1 MADFGIALRES
12 EQYRQ
17 GELAGTPAYMSP
29 EQARGLGHCLDNR
42 SDIYSLGV
50 VLYELLTRRRPFQPT
65 KSQDIF
71 RLIATQDVRSPRLF
85 DDTIHQDLERICLK
99 ALARRASDRFTVAR
113 DFAEEIRWF
122 LAHHAPTSSLR
133 PSTAESVASKTPASI
148 TPTGAITPISSDVT
162 PRDPDSGRTSPTKI
176 VPKGLRSFDALDAGF
191 FLDLLPGP
199 FDREGLPEGLR
210 FWKTRIEET
219 DSEKTFRIGLIYG
232 PSGCGKSSLM
242 KAGLL
247 PRLIPK
253 VISVYIEATPDDTEA
268 RLMRAVRKA
277 ILDAEGNSLKEVLS
291 TIRRRKL
298 VPTGGKLLLV
308 LDQFEQWLFAEKNY
322 AESSLT
328 DGLLQCD
335 GGAVQAIVMVREDFW
350 ISVSRFLG
358 ELDIPIVERENSAMV
373 DLFSV
378 EHAAKVLGLFG
389 KAYGNLPDSSRDWTE
404 DHREFILQSIEG
416 LAQDKKVISV
426 QISVLADMM
435 KLRNWSMTTL
445 KEVGGVEGGGV
456 TFVEEMFGSRHAPMQ
471 HRQRRV
477 AAGGVLPDVS
487 IEAGISMR
495 EKTTERL
502 GAI

>member
-1 MADFGIALRES
+1 MSQQSENDDATVPPPANSSVDDATELLAENGRKKTQGSQEGENLPKSFGRYRVVAQLGRGGFGAVYRAVDDELQRDVAIKVTLGSLLDPKLRESFLTEARIVAALDHPNIVPVYDVGKTDDGDFFVVSKLIDGSDLASRLAKNPPDRSLSLHIIEQIADALNYAHAKGLVHRDIKPANILLDGNDRPYLADFGIALRES

-122 LAHHAPTSSLR
+122 LAHHALTSSLR

-148 TPTGAITPISSDVT
+148 TPTGPITPISSDVT
-162 PRDPDSGRTSPTKI
+162 PRDTDSGRTSPTKI

-219 DSEKTFRIGLIYG
+219 DSEKTFRVGLIYG

-247 PRLIPK
+247 PRLSPK
-253 VISVYIEATPDDTEA
+253 KP
-268 RLMRAVRKA
+268 
-277 ILDAEGNSLKEVLS
+277 LDVPS
-291 TIRRRKL
+291 T
-298 VPTGGKLLLV
+298 
-308 LDQFEQWLFAEKNY
+308 
-322 AESSLT
+322 
-328 DGLLQCD
+328 
-335 GGAVQAIVMVREDFW
+335 
-350 ISVSRFLG
+350 
-358 ELDIPIVERENSAMV
+358 
-373 DLFSV
+373 
-378 EHAAKVLGLFG
+378 
-389 KAYGNLPDSSRDWTE
+389 
-404 DHREFILQSIEG
+404 
-416 LAQDKKVISV
+416 
-426 QISVLADMM
+426 
-435 KLRNWSMTTL
+435 
-445 KEVGGVEGGGV
+445 
-456 TFVEEMFGSRHAPMQ
+456 
-471 HRQRRV
+471 
-477 AAGGVLPDVS
+477 
-487 IEAGISMR
+487 
-495 EKTTERL
+495 
-502 GAI
+502 